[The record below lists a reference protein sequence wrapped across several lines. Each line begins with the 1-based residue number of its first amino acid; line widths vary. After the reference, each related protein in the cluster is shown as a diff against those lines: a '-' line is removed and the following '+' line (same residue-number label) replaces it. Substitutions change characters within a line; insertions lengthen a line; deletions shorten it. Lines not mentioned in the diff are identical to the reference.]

1 MASKAGP
8 FTFAELQMVTSL
20 GRGEIRECVNRGII
34 SAPAG
39 VGQGNHR
46 AYSKWNLAEGVIA
59 AALLRHIRAGSVADL
74 MTSLRSLLMAR
85 RIDPETYCAAPDRFD
100 FYDFA
105 VHFPPRAKPDDK
117 ADPALGEDMGAGAFL
132 IATASAVRQP
142 HDGPS
147 LTSDTPSAAFCKL
160 PVDLKNAVAF
170 VNYMIETK
178 L

>member
-46 AYSKWNLAEGVIA
+46 AYSKWNLVEGVIA

-74 MTSLRSLLMAR
+74 MTRLRFLLLSRSLNR
-85 RIDPETYCAAPDRFD
+85 ETCC
-100 FYDFA
+100 
-105 VHFPPRAKPDDK
+105 V
-117 ADPALGEDMGAGAFL
+117 
-132 IATASAVRQP
+132 ATTRSE
-142 HDGPS
+142 
-147 LTSDTPSAAFCKL
+147 F
-160 PVDLKNAVAF
+160 
-170 VNYMIETK
+170 
-178 L
+178 